1 MREEHKEEE
10 REKNRDAERG
20 DRYRGKIAREK
31 AKVRVVE
38 IK

>member
-1 MREEHKEEE
+1 MEMQREE
-10 REKNRDAERG
+10 RESE
-20 DRYRGKIAREK
+20 RYRGKIAREK